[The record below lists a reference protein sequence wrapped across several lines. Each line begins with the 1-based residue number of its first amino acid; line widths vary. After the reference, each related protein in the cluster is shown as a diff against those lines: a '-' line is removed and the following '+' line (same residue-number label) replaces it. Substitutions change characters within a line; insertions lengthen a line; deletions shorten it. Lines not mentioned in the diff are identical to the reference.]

1 MAFSPLMRQLPG
13 PLRGAE
19 LLHPWVFPWF
29 AAGAFVI
36 GVPATVQ
43 RPAGLWVSV
52 AVGVSFLI
60 GCMFLQWLVLSRR
73 TYRTSH
79 NVVALVSL
87 MFASAVA
94 GILTQIFVPVESYVS
109 TLSNSPSTTMT
120 APDVEMPASTRI
132 FLALCLIIVW
142 MLLWV
147 LMALLVSG
155 HRTYRKELRALRAVQ
170 IKTHYVAKRLTT
182 NITTPIQTVITQLV
196 AELRSQARLISE
208 AKNQKS
214 KKTKEQLLVS
224 LAKTRDQA
232 AAPALGAITSI
243 QLTELA
249 SEVPL
254 GRVRRLS
261 RVRLAGIPFRW
272 NGRFFSGG
280 VGALTIGVVAL
291 SASASVEFTS
301 PGFLIQIPMIV
312 LAFFVSVSASL
323 ILFLAAALTPFL
335 GPSSAAAENY
345 VLFVVI
351 GILALLSFLHRANE
365 VRQTRILEGLSV
377 ANTDLALE
385 TVQAAQQATNL
396 QKRMVSIIHGRLQSS
411 LVAAI
416 VKLEKATAA
425 SREDARSIETVFT
438 KAADELESA
447 LHAEKQ
453 FQSTDFATAIADVVE
468 MWGGTIDIHI
478 SITGE
483 AETILSAD
491 RNAAATAI
499 EVISEGTLN
508 AAKHAPTTRVEA
520 NISSEGNRLR
530 VSVTNSREGK
540 PNEMI
545 SSTNVGLAFL
555 SQLTTD
561 LRLVSNEHSTTLF
574 AEIPSRVLAT

>member
-19 LLHPWVFPWF
+19 ILHPWVYPWF
-29 AAGAFVI
+29 AAGAFAI

-43 RPAGLWVSV
+43 RPAGLWVSL
-52 AVGVSFLI
+52 AIGIALLI

-73 TYRTSH
+73 PYRRSH

-87 MFASAVA
+87 MLASAVA
-94 GILTQIFVPVESYVS
+94 GILTQILVPAESYVS
-109 TLSNSPSTTMT
+109 MLNITPSTTMT
-120 APDVEMPASTRI
+120 APEVEIPASTRI

-142 MLLWV
+142 MLLWI

-155 HRTYRKELRALRAVQ
+155 HRTYRRELRALREVQ
-170 IKTHYVAKRLTT
+170 IKTHLVAERLITT
-182 NITTPIQTVITQLV
+182 ITTPIEMVITQLV

-208 AKNQKS
+208 AKNQKP
-214 KKTKEQLLVS
+214 KETKEHLLLS
-224 LAKTRDQA
+224 LANTRDKA
-232 AAPALGAITSI
+232 AVPALNAIASI
-243 QLTELA
+243 QWNELA
-249 SEVPL
+249 SEVPF
-254 GRVRRLS
+254 GRARRLS
-261 RVRLAGIPFRW
+261 RVRLAGIRFRW

-280 VGALTIGVVAL
+280 VGALTIGVIAL

-323 ILFLAAALTPFL
+323 ILFFAAALTPFL
-335 GPSSAAAENY
+335 GPSNAASENY

-351 GILALLSFLHRANE
+351 GLLALLSFVHRANE

-385 TVQAAQQATNL
+385 TVQVAQQATNL
-396 QKRMVSIIHGRLQSS
+396 QKRMVSLIHGRLQSS
-411 LVAAI
+411 LVAAT

-425 SREDARSIETVFT
+425 SRDDARSIESIFT
-438 KAADELESA
+438 NAADELESA
-447 LHAEKQ
+447 LVAEKQ

-468 MWGGTIDIHI
+468 MWGGTIELHI
-478 SITGE
+478 SVTGE
-483 AETILSAD
+483 AEMILSAD

-508 AAKHAPTTRVEA
+508 AAKHGPTSRVEA
-520 NISSEGNRLR
+520 KISSEGNRLR
-530 VSVTNSREGK
+530 VAVTNSRDGK
-540 PNEMI
+540 PNEVI
-545 SSTNVGLAFL
+545 SSTDVGLAFL

-561 LRLVSNEHSTTLF
+561 LRLESNEHSTTLF